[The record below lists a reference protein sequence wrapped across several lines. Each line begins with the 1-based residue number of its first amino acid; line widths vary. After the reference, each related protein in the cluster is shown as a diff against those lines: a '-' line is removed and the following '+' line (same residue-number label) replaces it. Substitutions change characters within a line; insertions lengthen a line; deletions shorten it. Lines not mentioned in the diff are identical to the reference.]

1 MKSKFNKSKCRKCI
15 YGNTQ
20 SISVICTYSTRNK
33 DMQTCLYRGD
43 DRKIHDRRGDDY
55 DNCLLFKEG
64 KQAKSY
70 EW

>member
-15 YGNTQ
+15 YGNTH
-20 SISVICTYSTRNK
+20 SISVVCSYATRNK
-33 DMQTCLYRGD
+33 ELQTCLYRD
-43 DRKIHDRRGDDY
+43 DNGKIRDRRGDDY
-55 DNCLLFKEG
+55 NGCLLFREG